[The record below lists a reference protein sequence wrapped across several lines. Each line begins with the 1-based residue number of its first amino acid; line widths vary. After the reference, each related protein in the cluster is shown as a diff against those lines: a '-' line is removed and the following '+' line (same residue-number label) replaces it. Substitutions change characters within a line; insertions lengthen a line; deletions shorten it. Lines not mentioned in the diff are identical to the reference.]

1 MKKIILSAIAATLI
15 AGPLAATA
23 AEAAPQQRREVTTVR
38 ERPNGTTVV
47 TTRTWRTGQRFD
59 RRYAPNYRRINEYR
73 TYRLR
78 APQRGFYWARSGRD
92 AILVRPNGTIVEVR
106 PGLFR

>member
-1 MKKIILSAIAATLI
+1 MKKLILSTLAATLV
-15 AGPLAATA
+15 APPMLATA
-23 AEAAPQQRREVTTVR
+23 AEAAPQQREVTTVR

-59 RRYAPNYRRINEYR
+59 RRYAPNYRRIDEYR

-78 APQRGFYWARSGRD
+78 APARGLYWVRSGRD
-92 AILVRPNGTIVEVR
+92 ALLVRPNGTIVEVR

>member
-1 MKKIILSAIAATLI
+1 MKKLVLTAIAATLV

-23 AEAAPQQRREVTTVR
+23 AEAAPQRQEVTTVR

-59 RRYAPNYRRINEYR
+59 RRYAPNYRRVNEYR

-78 APQRGFYWARSGRD
+78 APARGMYWVRSGRD
-92 AILVRPNGTIVEVR
+92 ALLVRPNGTIVEVR

>member
-1 MKKIILSAIAATLI
+1 MKKLILTALAATLV

-23 AEAAPQQRREVTTVR
+23 AEAAPQAREVTTVR

-59 RRYAPNYRRINEYR
+59 RRYAPNYRRITEYR

-78 APQRGFYWARSGRD
+78 APGRGFYWVRSGRD
-92 AILVRPNGTIVEVR
+92 ALLVRPNGTIVEVR